1 MARDRLLRRIA
12 ERVYGERGSRFWSR
26 IDIIG
31 DIAVIRKPFDAEVEE
46 LIPLAEELLRSIP
59 YLRSV
64 WAAVSG
70 VDGDYRLR
78 DGGLVH
84 LAGERRT
91 ETLYR
96 EHGCAFKVDIARVYI
111 SPRLSYEHDRVA
123 RLVEPGETVVNMYAG
138 AGLFSVIMA
147 CRKPVTV
154 YSIDINPYAYR
165 YMVENV
171 EMNRLRGRVVP
182 ILGDASRVVP
192 DLLEGVAARILMP
205 LPERALEHLPSAL
218 RGLRGGRGVLHVY
231 LHVATPRGVDP
242 RREAAQ
248 RLLGRLRELGVEA
261 RVLGVRVVRTV
272 GPRRSQVVVDALVE
286 G

>member
-12 ERVYGERGSRFWSR
+12 ERVYGSRGARFWSR

-31 DIAVIRKPFDAEVEE
+31 DIAVIRKPFDAEVGE
-46 LIPLAEELLRSIP
+46 LVPLAEELLHSIP

-64 WAAVSG
+64 WAAVGG
-70 VDGDYRLR
+70 VEGDYRLR
-78 DGGLVH
+78 DRLVH

-96 EHGCAFKVDIARVYI
+96 EHGCVFRVDIARVYV

-123 RLVEPGETVVNMYAG
+123 RLAEPGETVINMYAG
-138 AGLFSVIMA
+138 AGLFSIIMA
-147 CRKPVTV
+147 CRKDVTV
-154 YSIDINPYAYR
+154 YSIDINHHAYR
-165 YMVENV
+165 YMAENV
-171 EMNRLRGRVVP
+171 RLNRLRGRVIP

-192 DLLEGVAARILMP
+192 DLLRGVATRILMP
-205 LPERALEHLPSAL
+205 LPEKALEHLPSAL
-218 RGLRGGRGVLHVY
+218 EGLRDGRGVLHVY

-242 RREAAQ
+242 RREAA
-248 RLLGRLRELGVEA
+248 RMLLDRLRRLGVRA